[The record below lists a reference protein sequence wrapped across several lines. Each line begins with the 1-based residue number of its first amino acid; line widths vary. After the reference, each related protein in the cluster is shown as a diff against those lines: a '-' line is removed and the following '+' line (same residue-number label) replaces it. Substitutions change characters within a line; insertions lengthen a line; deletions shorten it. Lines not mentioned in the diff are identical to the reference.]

1 MLKPWELNCTFLI
14 FHNDENQ
21 NFIVMFI
28 RQSIVWKHIHYETK
42 PTHLIAQQGWDSM
55 VQYYTHC

>member
-28 RQSIVWKHIHYETK
+28 RQSIVRKHIHRETK
-42 PTHLIAQQGWDSM
+42 PTRLIAQQVRDSM
-55 VQYYTHC
+55 VQYYTQC